1 MPVSGE
7 AALLCLCLSE
17 SGLNG
22 TFISRSGRAAYK
34 SSMNP
39 FVFLRRTCR
48 TAVPSSVL
56 LATLLFVAE
65 PPNGVASDD
74 SGHDHERAR
83 TALEAGEILPLKAV
97 LERVEQRAPGKVLA
111 IELERH
117 RGRWIYE
124 LKVLRPGGALVKV
137 WVDAADGSL
146 IARRGHGSRPG
157 YCREKDEDACPDR

>member
-1 MPVSGE
+1 MNLFSFPHRGVLP
-7 AALLCLCLSE
+7 AAVLVVVLSAL
-17 SGLNG
+17 S
-22 TFISRSGRAAYK
+22 
-34 SSMNP
+34 
-39 FVFLRRTCR
+39 V
-48 TAVPSSVL
+48 AVPSWARDES
-56 LATLLFVAE
+56 A
-65 PPNGVASDD
+65 
-74 SGHDHERAR
+74 HDHERAR
-83 TALEAGEILPLKAV
+83 TALEAGEILPLKTV

>member
-1 MPVSGE
+1 M
-7 AALLCLCLSE
+7 
-17 SGLNG
+17 
-22 TFISRSGRAAYK
+22 
-34 SSMNP
+34 
-39 FVFLRRTCR
+39 
-48 TAVPSSVL
+48 
-56 LATLLFVAE
+56 
-65 PPNGVASDD
+65 
-74 SGHDHERAR
+74 
-83 TALEAGEILPLKAV
+83 